1 MARSNIT
8 GRVRYQKPDGSYGF
22 MGRRKYKMMQD
33 AKRRAAKKK
42 QPTSPGILRAQNNP
56 EKASAALEKL
66 IGNLPEG
73 KKKSL
78 MQNLEKVFAG
88 NSPAQINQNQGNQVQ
103 NLLSQAGLTGPG
115 VPGVNPPA
123 VPSPVTPTPQAVTNP
138 SPQTPIRV
146 SDPNTFNG
154 AAQPQTT
161 PAPTISLGNIQGSMG
176 MQAPSQEPATLRQT
190 VQQQQFAKQQQGGAA
205 GAAAGGA
212 PSATNTPSPGGV
224 NNNIGATANTT
235 PAISPTNAGT
245 IKFGTGPLSGGVT
258 TEQLQNTVTGSP
270 TLNAPPISAQQIF
283 QAQFN
288 PLINNP
294 GQADIMNQLSMAGRS
309 NVAGQY
315 GTGGFADVLN
325 QQAVN
330 QGTMQGIQA
339 AQQLAGEN
347 LKHGLSAEQIGSQFD
362 MARRQQHVQHLG
374 QMLQPAIAGAASG
387 YGAGLQGNVGLPNF
401 LG

>member
-1 MARSNIT
+1 MARSNVT
-8 GRVRYQKPDGSYGF
+8 GRVRYKKPDGSFGL

-33 AKRRAAKKK
+33 AKRRAA
-42 QPTSPGILRAQNNP
+42 QQ
-56 EKASAALEKL
+56 
-66 IGNLPEG
+66 
-73 KKKSL
+73 KKSAPKTKK
-78 MQNLEKVFAG
+78 EETA
-88 NSPAQINQNQGNQVQ
+88 SQVQ
-103 NLLSQAGLTGPG
+103 NLLSEMGITDQAQNQLAANA
-115 VPGVNPPA
+115 NP
-123 VPSPVTPTPQAVTNP
+123 
-138 SPQTPIRV
+138 PIRV
-146 SDPNTFNG
+146 SNPNTFFGGN
-154 AAQPQTT
+154 
-161 PAPTISLGNIQGSMG
+161 PAPAAPVVPAAPAPPVQQPMLNPGTIQGSMG
-176 MQAPSQEPATLRQT
+176 MTPVNQPVPEPQAPAQEPATLRQT

-235 PAISPTNAGT
+235 PAISPTSAGT
-245 IKFGTGPLSGGVT
+245 IQFGTGPLSGGVT

-270 TLNAPPISAQQIF
+270 TLNAPPISSQQIF

-288 PLINNP
+288 PLINSP

-347 LKHGLSAEQIGSQFD
+347 LKHGLGAEQIGSQFD

-387 YGAGLQGNVGLPNF
+387 YGAGLQGNIGLPNF